1 LSLDIVVAG
10 LIVGLL
16 VGLTGSGGGALLT
29 PVLILLFGVTP
40 SAAISN
46 GIVAS
51 AIMSPIGGAIHFR
64 EGTVQTGLVVWLS
77 VGSVPAAFAGA
88 FIKS

>member
-1 LSLDIVVAG
+1 VSPDIVVAG

-16 VGLTGSGGGALLT
+16 VGLTGSGGEALLT

-46 GIVAS
+46 AS
-51 AIMSPIGGAIHFR
+51 WHRRS
-64 EGTVQTGLVVWLS
+64 
-77 VGSVPAAFAGA
+77 
-88 FIKS
+88 